1 MVDFGYNNKAIRN
14 QKHFKRIA
22 NGNVAYSGIIALT
35 DEPLSRRKPGEVS
48 EDNINDSQVAQK
60 TNDNRAK

>member
-1 MVDFGYNNKAIRN
+1 MIN
-14 QKHFKRIA
+14 
-22 NGNVAYSGIIALT
+22 SALIE
-35 DEPLSRRKPGEVS
+35 DINSACNFVCGEVS